1 MAGRKTSID
10 VNDELLESARRVLG
24 TKGTKETIDRAL
36 YEVVVRDARQ
46 RTVDRLRNL
55 EVDVAELRRN
65 AWSE

>member
-10 VNDELLESARRVLG
+10 VNDELLESARKVLG

-46 RTVDRLRNL
+46 RTIERLRKL
-55 EVDVAELRRN
+55 EIDLPELRRD
-65 AWSE
+65 AWGE